1 MTVIAKFRGFDLPA
15 RLLMINQFG
24 INLGFYM
31 LMPYLA
37 GYLAGPLGLAAWAVG
52 LVLGVRNFSQQGM
65 FLIGGTLA
73 DRLGY
78 KPLIVAG
85 CLLRTGGF
93 ALLVFAD
100 SLPAVLIASAA
111 TGFAGALFNPAVR
124 AYLAADTGERRV
136 EAFAMFN
143 MFYQAGILAGPLVG
157 LALMAVDFRVTAGA
171 AAAVFAALTVAQL
184 FALPARR
191 AETTA
196 TPTSVLED
204 WRTVVANR
212 RFLAFSVAMIGSY
225 VLSFQ
230 VYLALPLQA
239 EFIAGENSQMLVS
252 ALFVVSGIVAVAGQ
266 LRITAWLRARWG
278 PGKSLVAGMA
288 VLTVAFVPL
297 IIVSGPGVFGTV
309 AAITALLLTTTLL
322 AIGTAAVFP
331 FEMDTVVSLSG
342 NKLVATHYGFYN
354 TVVGIGILVGNLA
367 TGTLVGAARA
377 AGLNWTVWAGLT
389 AIGTLA
395 VYALLRLERTGTA
408 IDPPTGRHRLPTGR
422 HRSGEP
428 VFAGSGAP
436 TTPLPRLRAAA
447 APPTVSVST
456 RPGPARTPADI
467 GVHRGAINR
476 PARTGRVDSPTGSL
490 VPGRAPATTAAD
502 IAASC
507 RPLRVG
513 RRGAAI
519 RRARRTN
526 GGERERVPRAGSRA
540 SRLAPRSPSRVSAP
554 SPALFQGHMT

>member
-1 MTVIAKFRGFDLPA
+1 MTVIAKFGSFDLPA

-31 LMPYLA
+31 LMPFLA

-136 EAFAMFN
+136 EAFAVFN

-157 LALMAVDFRVTAGA
+157 LALMAVDFRVTAGV
-171 AAAVFAALTVAQL
+171 AAAVFAVLTIAQL

-191 AETTA
+191 GEAPAEK
-196 TPTSVLED
+196 TSVLDD
-204 WRTVVANR
+204 WRRVMSNR

-239 EFIAGENSQMLVS
+239 EFIAGARSQTLVS
-252 ALFVVSGIVAVAGQ
+252 ALFVVSGVVAVAGQ

-278 PGKSLVAGMA
+278 PGKSLVAGMG
-288 VLTVAFVPL
+288 VLAAAFVPL
-297 IIVSGPGVFGTV
+297 IVVSGPGTFGTV
-309 AAITALLLTTTLL
+309 AAVAALLITTTLL

-342 NKLVATHYGFYN
+342 NRLVATHYGFYN
-354 TVVGIGILVGNLA
+354 TVVGVGILIGNLA
-367 TGTLVGAARA
+367 TGTLVGAARD
-377 AGLNWTVWAGLT
+377 AGLDWIVWAGLT
-389 AIGTLA
+389 GIGVIA
-395 VYALLRLERTGTA
+395 AYALLRLERADRATTV
-408 IDPPTGRHRLPTGR
+408 PEQYTTGRHRLPGGR
-422 HRSGEP
+422 HRPTDPAFSG
-428 VFAGSGAP
+428 SDSP
-436 TTPLPRLRAAA
+436 TTPLRRQPNRIGEPVAAIG
-447 APPTVSVST
+447 SVTKT
-456 RPGPARTPADI
+456 RPGAEVDQHTYRRPPPPVRSRPQSGEDRPGPGAR
-467 GVHRGAINR
+467 V
-476 PARTGRVDSPTGSL
+476 PTGAPRPW
-490 VPGRAPATTAAD
+490 PGTEPDRRGHRRAQPPPPRTRPSPEDRRSRYPAGPAT
-502 IAASC
+502 
-507 RPLRVG
+507 
-513 RRGAAI
+513 RR
-519 RRARRTN
+519 
-526 GGERERVPRAGSRA
+526 
-540 SRLAPRSPSRVSAP
+540 
-554 SPALFQGHMT
+554 